1 MKYRVCGK
9 KTPGSNQAQNLKPFF
24 EVDVQLQN
32 QEVILSPSLVQI
44 QTSINKAATAVL
56 RCSKALYNW
65 DQSDKEQG
73 QKATFYDMIA
83 QDKEI
88 VKVIL
93 LLTGSI
99 QGTKNQVGK
108 FLARFEKY
116 DKLCKDSISNSIK
129 KFNAKKDGPTL

>member
-1 MKYRVCGK
+1 
-9 KTPGSNQAQNLKPFF
+9 
-24 EVDVQLQN
+24 
-32 QEVILSPSLVQI
+32 
-44 QTSINKAATAVL
+44 
-56 RCSKALYNW
+56 
-65 DQSDKEQG
+65 
-73 QKATFYDMIA
+73 MIA

-116 DKLCKDSISNSIK
+116 DKLCKDSITNSIK
-129 KFNAKKDGPTL
+129 KFNSKKDGPTLQEYEDKLKEYTQIEEEIDQDQEQDKIGAM